1 MRAYDIIKKKR
12 DGLPLT
18 REEINF
24 FVNGAVSGAVPDYQ
38 LSAFLMAVYFRGMT
52 DDETAD
58 LTLAIANSGERL
70 DLFAISGVRA
80 DKHSTGG
87 VGDKTSLIVTPI
99 ISSLGIKVAK
109 MSGRG
114 LGHTGGTVDKLESI
128 DGFRVDLSASEFI
141 AAVKKSGAAI
151 IGQTK
156 NLAPADKI
164 LYALRDVTA
173 TVDSI
178 PLIASSIMG
187 KKLACDD
194 DVIVLDVKTGSG
206 AFMKSIDKAEELA
219 KTMVSAGKRAGKKI
233 CAVISDMSEP
243 LGRAVGNSLEV
254 IEAVE
259 VLKGGGEKRLID
271 LSLRLAAEILRLAG
285 SGDLN
290 ACLTLAETAIK
301 SGAAFNAFK
310 TMVAAERGDV
320 SLIDDVNKF
329 KKAKF
334 TRAVRAENSGYIYS
348 VDAESYGLAALNLGA
363 GRNKTGDKI
372 DYTAGLYI
380 NKKAGDFVRAGD
392 AILTLYANDER
403 LFDYSEKLIIN
414 ATVIK
419 SEKPLIK
426 PIVYKTIE

>member
-12 DGLPLT
+12 DGFLLNK
-18 REEINF
+18 EEIDF
-24 FVNGAVSGAVPDYQ
+24 IINGAVSGAVPDYQ

-52 DDETAD
+52 DDETAN
-58 LTLAIANSGERL
+58 LTLAIANSGDKL
-70 DLFAISGVRA
+70 DFSDIKGVRA

-99 ISSLGIKVAK
+99 VSSLGVKVAK

-128 DGFRVDLSASEFI
+128 DGFKVDLSAKDFI
-141 AAVKKSGAAI
+141 NVVNKSGAAI

-206 AFMKSIDKAEELA
+206 AFMKDIAGAESLA
-219 KTMVSAGKRAGKKI
+219 KTMVATGKRANKKI
-233 CAVISDMSEP
+233 CAVISDMNEP

-259 VLKGGGEKRLID
+259 VLRGGGEERLKE
-271 LSLRLAAEILRLAG
+271 LSLRLSAEILRL
-285 SGDLN
+285 SGYGDFKK
-290 ACLTLAETAIK
+290 CLSLAKTAII
-301 SGAAFNAFK
+301 SGAALKAFEN
-310 TMVAAERGDV
+310 TVASQGGDIA
-320 SLIDDVNKF
+320 LIKNTNNF
-329 KKAKF
+329 KKAKYS
-334 TRAVRAENSGYIYS
+334 RAVCAEKEGYVTL
-348 VDAESYGLAALNLGA
+348 VDAEKYGLAALNLGA
-363 GRNKTGDKI
+363 GRNKAVDKI

-380 NKKAGDFVRAGD
+380 HKKVGDHIRAGD
-392 AILTLYANDER
+392 KILTLFANDES
-403 LFDYSEKLIIN
+403 LFDYSENLILN
-414 ATVIK
+414 ATVI
-419 SEKPLIK
+419 SDLKPEVK
-426 PIVYKTIE
+426 PIVIKTIE

>member
-12 DGLPLT
+12 DGFLLNK
-18 REEINF
+18 EEIDF
-24 FVNGAVSGAVPDYQ
+24 IINGAVSGAVPDYQ

-52 DDETAD
+52 NDETAN
-58 LTLAIANSGERL
+58 LTLAIANSGDKL
-70 DLFAISGVRA
+70 DFSDIKGVRA

-99 ISSLGIKVAK
+99 VSSLGVKVAK

-128 DGFRVDLSASEFI
+128 DGFKVDLSAKDFI
-141 AAVKKSGAAI
+141 NVVNKSGAAI

-206 AFMKSIDKAEELA
+206 AFMKDIAGAESLA
-219 KTMVSAGKRAGKKI
+219 KTMVATGKRANKKI
-233 CAVISDMSEP
+233 CAVISDMNEP

-259 VLKGGGEKRLID
+259 VLRGGGEERLKE
-271 LSLRLAAEILRLAG
+271 LSLRLSAEILRLSG
-285 SGDLN
+285 YGDLKK
-290 ACLTLAETAIK
+290 CLSLAKTAII
-301 SGAAFNAFK
+301 SGAALKAFEN
-310 TMVAAERGDV
+310 TVASQGGDI
-320 SLIDDVNKF
+320 SLIKNTNNF
-329 KKAKF
+329 KKAKYS
-334 TRAVRAENSGYIYS
+334 RAVCAEKEGYVTL
-348 VDAESYGLAALNLGA
+348 VDAEKYGLAALNLGA
-363 GRNKTGDKI
+363 GRNKAVDKI

-380 NKKAGDFVRAGD
+380 NKKVGDHIRAGD
-392 AILTLYANDER
+392 KILTLFANDES
-403 LFDYSEKLIIN
+403 LFDYSENLILN
-414 ATVIK
+414 ATVIF
-419 SEKPLIK
+419 SS
-426 PIVYKTIE
+426 TNTSTQ

>member
-12 DGLPLT
+12 DGFLLNK
-18 REEINF
+18 EEIDF
-24 FVNGAVSGAVPDYQ
+24 IINGAVSGAVPDYQ

-52 DDETAD
+52 DDETAN
-58 LTLAIANSGERL
+58 LTLAIANSGDKL
-70 DLFAISGVRA
+70 DFSDIKGVRA

-99 ISSLGIKVAK
+99 VSSLGVKVAK

-128 DGFRVDLSASEFI
+128 DGFKVDLSAKDFI
-141 AAVKKSGAAI
+141 NVVNKSGAAI

-206 AFMKSIDKAEELA
+206 AFMKDIAGAESLA
-219 KTMVSAGKRAGKKI
+219 KTMVATGKRANKKI
-233 CAVISDMSEP
+233 CAVISDMNEP

-259 VLKGGGEKRLID
+259 VLRGGGEERLKE
-271 LSLRLAAEILRLAG
+271 LSLRLSAEILRL
-285 SGDLN
+285 SGYGDFKK
-290 ACLTLAETAIK
+290 CLSLAKTAII
-301 SGAAFNAFK
+301 SGAALKAFEN
-310 TMVAAERGDV
+310 TVASQGGDIA
-320 SLIDDVNKF
+320 LIKNTDNF
-329 KKAKF
+329 KKAKYS
-334 TRAVRAENSGYIYS
+334 RAVCAEKEGYVTL
-348 VDAESYGLAALNLGA
+348 VDAEKYGLAALNLGA
-363 GRNKTGDKI
+363 GRNKAVDKI

-380 NKKAGDFVRAGD
+380 HKKVGDHIRAGD
-392 AILTLYANDER
+392 KILTLFANDES
-403 LFDYSEKLIIN
+403 LFDYSENLILN
-414 ATVIK
+414 ATVI
-419 SEKPLIK
+419 SDLIPEVK
-426 PIVYKTIE
+426 PIVIKTIE

>member
-12 DGLPLT
+12 DGLSLNK
-18 REEINF
+18 EEIDF
-24 FVNGAVSGAVPDYQ
+24 IINGAVSGAVPDYQ
-38 LSAFLMAVYFRGMT
+38 LSAFLMAVYFQGMT
-52 DDETAD
+52 DDETAN
-58 LTLAIANSGERL
+58 LTLAIANSGDKL
-70 DLFAISGVRA
+70 DFSDIKGVRA

-99 ISSLGIKVAK
+99 VSSLGVKVAK

-128 DGFRVDLSASEFI
+128 DGFKVDLSSKDFI
-141 AAVKKSGAAI
+141 SVVNESGAAI

-206 AFMKSIDKAEELA
+206 AFMKDIAGAESLA
-219 KTMVSAGKRAGKKI
+219 KTMVATGKRANKKI

-259 VLKGGGEKRLID
+259 VLRGGGEERLKE
-271 LSLRLAAEILRLAG
+271 LSLRLSAEILRLSG
-285 SGDLN
+285 YGDLKK
-290 ACLTLAETAIK
+290 CLSLAKTAIT
-301 SGAAFNAFK
+301 SGAAIKAFEN
-310 TMVAAERGDV
+310 TVASQGGDI
-320 SLIDDVNKF
+320 SLIKNTNNF
-329 KKAKF
+329 KKAKYS
-334 TRAVRAENSGYIYS
+334 RSVCAEKEGYITL
-348 VDAESYGLAALNLGA
+348 VDAEKYGLAALNLGA
-363 GRNKTGDKI
+363 GRNKAGDKI

-380 NKKAGDFVRAGD
+380 HKKVGDHIRAGD
-392 AILTLYANDER
+392 KILTLFANNES
-403 LFDYSEKLIIN
+403 LFDYSENLILN
-414 ATVIK
+414 ATVI
-419 SEKPLIK
+419 SDLNPEIK
-426 PIVYKTIE
+426 PIVIKTIE